1 MTESDV
7 QNVTVPAADGFSLA
21 ATLFRPA
28 AAADRGAAVLIAP
41 ATGVKRDY
49 YGRFARHLA
58 ANGFAV
64 LTIDYR
70 GIGGSAVGRAQGRSL
85 RMQHWGERDMAG
97 AIAWLDANLAPRRML
112 LVGHSVAGQVLALAP
127 NGARLDAALFV
138 ASQAGGWI
146 NWDGFERLRVFAGAH
161 ALIPA
166 ATALF
171 GRLPGWIMGGEDLPK
186 GIAFQW
192 ARWIRCP
199 DYLLGELPEARE
211 GYRRLRMPIRFYSF
225 SDDERFGPRRAV
237 ETLIGWYSSARG
249 EHRRV
254 APQDVGASA
263 IGHFGFFRDRFA
275 DTLWRDAVDWLAA
288 QAAADPAP
296 ARAVGRS

>member
-1 MTESDV
+1 MTEPEVRD
-7 QNVTVPAADGFSLA
+7 VTVPAADGFPLA
-21 ATLFRPA
+21 ATLFRPLA
-28 AAADRGAAVLIAP
+28 ATDRGAAVLIAP
-41 ATGVKRDY
+41 AMGVKRGY

-70 GIGGSAVGRAQGRSL
+70 GIGGSSVGRAQGRAL
-85 RMQHWGERDMAG
+85 RVQHWGERDMAG

-112 LVGHSVAGQVLALAP
+112 MVGHSVAGQVLALAP
-127 NGARLDAALFV
+127 NNGRLDAAMFV

-146 NWDGFERLRVFAGAH
+146 NWNGFERLRVFAGAH
-161 ALIPA
+161 VIVPA

-192 ARWIRCP
+192 ARWIRHP
-199 DYLLGELPEARE
+199 DYLLGELPETRAEFSRI
-211 GYRRLRMPIRFYSF
+211 RVPIRFYSF
-225 SDDERFGPRRAV
+225 ADDQQFGPLRAV
-237 ETLIGWYSSARG
+237 ERLIGWYANARS
-249 EHRRV
+249 EHRHV
-254 APQDVGASA
+254 SPQDVGVNA

-275 DTLWRDAVDWLAA
+275 DSLWRDAVDWLAA
-288 QAAADPAP
+288 QAA
-296 ARAVGRS
+296 GRS